1 MKKMT
6 GMIMVFATTAALLA
20 AVACGGNGAAPI
32 PTQPPPTERPVDT
45 ITPGGPV
52 EPITVEA
59 PAPIEDSTVV
69 APAISGGEYILKITS
84 GLPSGCARLNGY
96 RVERD
101 GKRFDVVVT
110 NLVPGPDEMV
120 ACTAIYG
127 YHEGEV
133 VLGSGLEAGETYTV
147 TVNGAA
153 AHSFIAR

>member
-32 PTQPPPTERPVDT
+32 PTQPPPTETPVKGD
-45 ITPGGPV
+45 PLPV
-52 EPITVEA
+52 EPTTVEA
-59 PAPIEDSTVV
+59 PAPIEGTTLA

-84 GLPSGCARLNGY
+84 GLPSGCARFNEY
-96 RVERD
+96 QVERD
-101 GKRFDVVVT
+101 GTRFDVVVT
-110 NLVPGPDEMV
+110 NLVPGPDEMI